1 VVGSYLGKNITCK
14 LVILVSSWWFN
25 ANHFYSLFLLIEPQR
40 GQVLRCCMVGGKL
53 EGICGRIQ
61 NRDLRCLSL
70 WVNWSWEKEFVF
82 NVSMLGNYA
91 LWYMLLVLIGCVICW
106 TFLCF
111 FLLSRICNLALCS
124 LVWFLW
130 CGLWKLRIFRP
141 WYALYDIV
149 FGVLRY
155 ECLYFDLYVCPNVCL
170 NHYTNEEFLQYNTQ

>member
-1 VVGSYLGKNITCK
+1 LEASWREFVEECKIEIWDACLFEWIDHEKKNLCLMFQCWELCSLLYVVGTNWMFNLLNI
-14 LVILVSSWWFN
+14 
-25 ANHFYSLFLLIEPQR
+25 SL
-40 GQVLRCCMVGGKL
+40 
-53 EGICGRIQ
+53 
-61 NRDLRCLSL
+61 
-70 WVNWSWEKEFVF
+70 
-82 NVSMLGNYA
+82 
-91 LWYMLLVLIGCVICW
+91 
-106 TFLCF
+106 F